1 MRLLLVED
9 EQELARL
16 VKANLGREGFAVD
29 TVERLADARAALAAA
44 RYDAILLDLSLPDG
58 DGLSLLAELRRA
70 ADVTPIIAV
79 TARDAIDARVAGLNA
94 GADDYLVKPFALSEL
109 LARLRAI
116 LRRPN
121 GALGL
126 RLKAGNVAFDAST
139 GNVWIADAAL
149 ILPRRELAALELL
162 MRRAG
167 QVVARTAL
175 EESVYGFDD
184 DIESN
189 AIEVTVSRLRKRLA
203 AGGADAAIHTVRG
216 VGYMLAAP
224 SA

>member
-1 MRLLLVED
+1 MRLLLIED
-9 EQELARL
+9 ETELARL
-16 VKANLGREGFAVD
+16 VRANLAREGFAVD
-29 TVERLADARAALAAA
+29 AVERIDDARAALAVA

-58 DGLSLLAELRRA
+58 DGLTLLAQLRA
-70 ADVTPIIAV
+70 AADATPVIAV

-94 GADDYLVKPFALSEL
+94 GADDYLVKPFALTEL

-121 GALGL
+121 GALGM
-126 RLKAGNVAFDAST
+126 RLKAGNVAFDAGT
-139 GNVWIADAAL
+139 GNVWIDEQAL

-167 QVVARTAL
+167 QVVARAAL

-184 DIESN
+184 DIDSN

-224 SA
+224 HP